1 VELVNAGRSVVAA
14 DEVLDETT
22 RRFEKLELS
31 LRTSRGVPAGALD
44 LDAEELSGLVEVR
57 DGNAVLT
64 RAGRLL
70 ANEISTRLL
79 S

>member
-1 VELVNAGRSVVAA
+1 
-14 DEVLDETT
+14 
-22 RRFEKLELS
+22 
-31 LRTSRGVPAGALD
+31 VPAGALD
-44 LDAEELSGLVEVR
+44 LDAEELSGLVEVH